1 MKRSTRDRAEGKL
14 HEVKGTLKEQA
25 GKLSVIPE
33 LEVEGKDEKRFGKVQ
48 QVIGKVEKAL
58 GE

>member
-33 LEVEGKDEKRFGKVQ
+33 LEAEGKDEKRFGKVQ